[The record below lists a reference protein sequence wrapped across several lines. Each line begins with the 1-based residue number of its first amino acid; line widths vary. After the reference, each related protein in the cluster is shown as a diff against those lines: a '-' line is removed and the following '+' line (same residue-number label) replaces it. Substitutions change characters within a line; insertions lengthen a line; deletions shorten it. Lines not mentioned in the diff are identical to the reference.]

1 MATAIKAAFGN
12 VDSGINKL
20 TDFTFRCSDTS
31 MRRLHSPPDGTST
44 FDEVWLWV
52 FSSSSSNWTQI
63 GMGTSSSYN
72 NNGTSQQ
79 MYFPSATPPWLILQ
93 GWLMQDDED
102 YLGVQTSQTSYGRWH
117 GYVNRITN

>member
-1 MATAIKAAFGN
+1 MASAIKAAFGN

-20 TDFTFRCSDTS
+20 TDFTFNMSDTA
-31 MRRLHSPPDGTST
+31 MRVLHRPPDGTAT

-52 FSSSSSNWTQI
+52 YATSHSNYIQI
-63 GMGTSSSYN
+63 GMGTSSTYN
-72 NNGTSQQ
+72 NNGTSQN
-79 MYFPSATPPWLILQ
+79 MYFPTASAPWLLLQ

-102 YLGVQTSQTSYGRWH
+102 YLGVQTGQTSYGRWH

>member
-1 MATAIKAAFGN
+1 MATAIKAAFANTDGT
-12 VDSGINKL
+12 INKL
-20 TDFTFRCSDTS
+20 TDFSFRCGDTA
-31 MRRLHSPPDGTST
+31 MRRLHGPPDGTAT

-52 FSSSSSNWTQI
+52 FATHQSNNVQI
-63 GMGTSSSYN
+63 GMGDSSTYQ

-79 MYFPSATPPWLILQ
+79 MYFPTASPPWLILQ